1 MRPKASILVVLAA
14 LALAGC
20 VLTEPRPQYAQ
31 SRAIDV
37 DIDATH
43 VVGPPSTSQARTTID
58 PPTTITPWRNEE
70 RVDDS
75 RALRE
80 QLAQ

>member
-1 MRPKASILVVLAA
+1 MRPNAILFVVVAA

-20 VLTEPRPQYAQ
+20 ALKEPRPQYAQ

-43 VVGPPSTSQARTTID
+43 VVGPTSTSPARTLTD
-58 PPTTITPWRNEE
+58 QSPTITPWRNEE
-70 RVDDS
+70 LIDHS
-75 RALRE
+75 RALHE

>member
-20 VLTEPRPQYAQ
+20 VLKEPRPQYAQ

-43 VVGPPSTSQARTTID
+43 VVGPTSISPARTTAD
-58 PPTTITPWRNEE
+58 PPTAIAPWRNEE
-70 RVDDS
+70 HVDNS
-75 RALRE
+75 RALHPS
-80 QLAQ
+80 LAP